1 MPEIPSDFRS
11 VLKRLVE
18 SVPGAWGAIFV
29 DWEGESVDLY
39 ATSDEYEVKLAG
51 AEIGLLLT
59 RLVAAGKGAGVE
71 RTRAGFV
78 RAAEN
83 DFYLHTLDQE
93 YFVLLATKPCRVPGL
108 ARRELAQALEDL
120 RRLV

>member
-1 MPEIPSDFRS
+1 MPEPSDFRS
-11 VLKRLVE
+11 ILRGLVQ

-39 ATSDEYEVKLAG
+39 ATSSEYEVKLAG

-59 RLVAAGKGAGVE
+59 RLVQAGEGAGVE
-71 RTRAGFV
+71 RTSAGFV
-78 RAAEN
+78 RTQEN
-83 DFYLHTLDQE
+83 DFFVHMLDQE
-93 YFVLLATKPCRVPGL
+93 YFVLLATKPNRSSGL
-108 ARRELAQALEDL
+108 ARRKLAEALESL

>member
-1 MPEIPSDFRS
+1 MSEPSDFR
-11 VLKRLVE
+11 VILRRLVE

-39 ATSDEYEVKLAG
+39 ATTDEYEVKLAG

-71 RTRAGFV
+71 RTSAGFV
-78 RAAEN
+78 RTTTN

-93 YFVLLATKPCRVPGL
+93 YFVLLATKPCRAPGL
-108 ARRELAQALEDL
+108 ARRRLAEALDDL